1 MRSLG
6 IIGEVTKNTSVTFR
20 EKYSK
25 IQWKEVAG
33 LRGKLIHHYFGVNW
47 EIVWDV
53 IKNLI
58 PQFKDLIR
66 HIILKQ

>member
-33 LRGKLIHHYFGVNW
+33 LRDKLIHHYFGVNW

-58 PQFKDLIR
+58 P
-66 HIILKQ
+66 